1 VVALLVLNHQ
11 TQMMNHLTRLGWEA
25 RLAAA
30 TPTADARARVTEAA
44 ADVVAYMLF
53 LDEAPL
59 IGPVKG
65 NSGYAEWFAGQGP
78 RDGKGRSLR
87 EFDLTRRLFK
97 YPCSYLIYS
106 EAFDGLPPAAK
117 TAVYA
122 RLWDVL
128 SGKAAAG
135 RGQRTM
141 PAAERQAIIEI
152 LRETKRDLPASFR

>member
-1 VVALLVLNHQ
+1 
-11 TQMMNHLTRLGWEA
+11 M
-25 RLAAA
+25 
-30 TPTADARARVTEAA
+30 
-44 ADVVAYMLF
+44 
-53 LDEAPL
+53 
-59 IGPVKG
+59 
-65 NSGYAEWFAGQGP
+65 GQGP

-87 EFDLTRRLFK
+87 DFDLTKRLFK

-106 EAFDGLPPAAK
+106 EAFDGLPPTAK
-117 TAVYA
+117 AAVYA

-128 SGKAAAG
+128 SGKAAPG